1 MPRHFIPAS
10 AIVGAVLCSLGLTGC
25 PLTDRYYVDE
35 DKTQAG
41 GNSGAEGGQT
51 NSGNS
56 VATSAGANSNSTGG
70 TTTGGASST
79 CDVSTCTGTCCGTVC
94 ANLDN
99 DAAHCGACDTA
110 CPTSR
115 SCRTGKCYGWTSMAA
130 PPVSISAREKFAY
143 GAMDGKLFIFGG
155 LDASGKALA
164 DGAVYDPATDSW
176 STLASD
182 TNAPSARQMG
192 SAIWTGLRMFVIGG
206 TDATSTRALADGG
219 RYDPSTKSWL
229 TLPALP
235 TGRVAPYLANLSTQQ
250 YVMAWGG
257 LSSTGAPLS
266 GGERYVYSGTSW
278 TALPTASGGPGS
290 TYTPPPRLTDLTW
303 APGTDG
309 IYLFGGLTDGT
320 NKTVVSAG
328 YSYYA
333 QSYQWM
339 ALYGTGPS
347 AREGAFGVWDG
358 TTFFVW
364 GGKDMSSVLG
374 DGSRYTYT
382 GWSAMSSAS
391 APRARYA
398 PHRRSGHAFALGTG
412 DIIVIGGVDGL
423 ENALTDGGRY
433 VSSTNTWTPID
444 SWPSGEAHEYGAAVL
459 LNGEVF
465 VWGGRNG
472 AALSSVGERYLP

>member
-1 MPRHFIPAS
+1 
-10 AIVGAVLCSLGLTGC
+10 
-25 PLTDRYYVDE
+25 
-35 DKTQAG
+35 
-41 GNSGAEGGQT
+41 
-51 NSGNS
+51 
-56 VATSAGANSNSTGG
+56 
-70 TTTGGASST
+70 
-79 CDVSTCTGTCCGTVC
+79 
-94 ANLDN
+94 
-99 DAAHCGACDTA
+99 
-110 CPTSR
+110 
-115 SCRTGKCYGWTSMAA
+115 MAA

-339 ALYGTGPS
+339 AMYGTGPS
-347 AREGAFGVWDG
+347 AREGALGVWDG